1 MDDRQSVR
9 VKWHARQWATHV
21 WLEGVVSN
29 GVSAM
34 VDNGKVLKGTLANG
48 SGLLLRFMHRTR
60 VLRLRNLYWTLFLA
74 GAGISVTSEPP
85 YGGRHQKSWT
95 PRLPANISDL
105 G

>member
-34 VDNGKVLKGTLANG
+34 VDNGKVLKGILVNC
-48 SGLLLRFMHRTR
+48 SGLLLRFMYRIE
-60 VLRLRNLYWTLFLA
+60 V
-74 GAGISVTSEPP
+74 E
-85 YGGRHQKSWT
+85 KS
-95 PRLPANISDL
+95 RQDC
-105 G
+105 